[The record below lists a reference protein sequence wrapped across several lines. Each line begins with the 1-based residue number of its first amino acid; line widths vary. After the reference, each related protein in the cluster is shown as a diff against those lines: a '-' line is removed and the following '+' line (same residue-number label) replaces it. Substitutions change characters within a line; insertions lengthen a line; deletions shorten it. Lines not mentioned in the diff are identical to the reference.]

1 MAIALRAPTNP
12 TLVIETTNVFVRS
25 DKTEIPTKNAHPAAI
40 KLTMSPTTSR
50 MRKSLNTGI
59 GIVINCRH
67 RNCASERQP
76 ARPKTVLFIMRSNYW
91 LGDGTA
97 IIEVRRIG
105 VELQRAA
112 TPTIEVAET
121 LTTYPF
127 IARTLGIVRA
137 GCMAFPL
144 AIQSPDPFGIP
155 HPSVKPTPMPGMEK
169 EVRRSYGRLL
179 GRTRTVG
186 QCSPEGR
193 SAPKGDELAT
203 GMRHHCRSIE
213 S

>member
-25 DKTEIPTKNAHPAAI
+25 DRTEIPTKNAHPAAI

-67 RNCASERQP
+67 RNCASDRQP

-97 IIEVRRIG
+97 IIEVRSIG
-105 VELQRAA
+105 VQLQRAA
-112 TPTIEVAET
+112 T
-121 LTTYPF
+121 
-127 IARTLGIVRA
+127 G
-137 GCMAFPL
+137 
-144 AIQSPDPFGIP
+144 
-155 HPSVKPTPMPGMEK
+155 
-169 EVRRSYGRLL
+169 
-179 GRTRTVG
+179 
-186 QCSPEGR
+186 
-193 SAPKGDELAT
+193 
-203 GMRHHCRSIE
+203 SIE
-213 S
+213 SVIRGARAPGPLASAPPPLSLRECPEWRKKSEGPTNGPWPARGLSANFLLRVEARPRAMSWPLA